1 MSNKNQHNLQSGSNI
16 NRSDERINSTGEVFT
31 PMELCT
37 EMVNE
42 IPEHILKDPS
52 STFLD
57 NSAGS
62 GNFIVALQDKL
73 KEYHSLEHINNN
85 MLYALELMEDNHKE
99 LCDRVGVSTTHP
111 HYVCHDALTYDYTF
125 GELQG
130 VEKYM
135 GGSHKVLI

>member
-135 GGSHKVLI
+135 GGSPKVSL

>member
-31 PMELCT
+31 PMELCA

-111 HYVCHDALTYDYTF
+111 HYVCHDALTYDYSF
-125 GELQG
+125 GEPVG
-130 VEKYM
+130 VEKFM
-135 GGSHKVLI
+135 I

>member
-1 MSNKNQHNLQSGSNI
+1 MVDKNKHNIQSGSNI

-135 GGSHKVLI
+135 GGVA

>member
-135 GGSHKVLI
+135 GGVA

>member
-31 PMELCT
+31 PMELCA

-135 GGSHKVLI
+135 GGSPKVSL

>member
-85 MLYALELMEDNHKE
+85 MLYALELVEDNHKE

-135 GGSHKVLI
+135 GGSPKVSL

>member
-1 MSNKNQHNLQSGSNI
+1 MVDKNKHNIQSGSNI

-62 GNFIVALQDKL
+62 GNFIVALQTKL

-85 MLYALELMEDNHKE
+85 MLYAVELMEDNHKE
-99 LCDRVGVSTTHP
+99 LCNRVGGSTIHP
-111 HYVCHDALTYDYTF
+111 HYICHDALTYDYSF
-125 GELQG
+125 GEPVG
-130 VEKYM
+130 IEKFM
-135 GGSHKVLI
+135 V